1 MNWNPT
7 SSLREEQ
14 FGDAQYPDE
23 AVEARRAEP
32 HRSSALTS
40 VPTRQR
46 GKVHLGP
53 SPDASSVTDARAR
66 VRDDLPRIPQRG
78 ARTRRVNR
86 AVPLALLGADVAALV
101 LESVLLRG
109 PWVAAAAFGVLT
121 LLARAAVRQYRPR
134 LSLSVLDDIPRV
146 LGSLVAAM
154 GLTMLA
160 LVVLDS
166 EHVRPG
172 LLLQRAAVFLAL
184 SVILQAVVTQ
194 QARRRRV
201 RGGAVR
207 RTLVVGGGR
216 VARSITDALLE
227 HPELGLLPV
236 GVVDPAARPTSR
248 PHPQVP
254 LVATDLSRLARRVV
268 VDEIDATIL
277 ALGDGDAH
285 VDTVIGLHQTG
296 CEIFLVPPMFEM
308 HHDGPDVERVRGVPL
323 IRLRSDPTQRV
334 SWWVKRGLDI
344 AVAGLG
350 LLVLA
355 VPLAIIGL
363 LVLLDSGRPIMFWQ
377 ERVGLDGRRF
387 KLCKFRSMRPE
398 SETESQTQWNIAEDP
413 RVSPIGR
420 VLRKTSLDEIPQL
433 WNILRGQMSLVGP
446 RPERPTFVEKF
457 TEEHERYWA
466 RHRVPVGLTGLAQV
480 NGLRGDTSIQERAR
494 YDNYYIANWSLWLD
508 AKIMLLTARE
518 VFGGRGR

>member
-1 MNWNPT
+1 MTWIPT
-7 SSLREEQ
+7 SLRDQ
-14 FGDAQYPDE
+14 PVSDVQYNNAAPE
-23 AVEARRAEP
+23 AHRPEP
-32 HRSSALTS
+32 FRSSALAGAS
-40 VPTRQR
+40 TRQR
-46 GKVHLGP
+46 GRVHLGP
-53 SPDASSVTDARAR
+53 VSELHSVTDARAR
-66 VRDDLPRIPQRG
+66 VRDVPGVPQRR
-78 ARTRRVNR
+78 ARARRMSS
-86 AVPLALLGADVAALV
+86 ALPLALLSADVAALT
-101 LESVLLRG
+101 LESVLLGG
-109 PWVAAAAFGVLT
+109 PWIAAAAFGVLT

-134 LSLSVLDDIPRV
+134 LSLSVLDDLPRM
-146 LGSLVAAM
+146 LGSLVAAL
-154 GLTMLA
+154 GLTVLV
-160 LVVLDS
+160 LVVIDGD
-166 EHVRPG
+166 HVHPG
-172 LLLQRAAVFLAL
+172 MLLQRAGAFFAL
-184 SVILQAVVTQ
+184 SVIAQAVVIGL
-194 QARRRRV
+194 ARHRRAQ
-201 RGGAVR
+201 GTGMR
-207 RTLVVGGGR
+207 RTLIVGGGR
-216 VARSITDALLE
+216 VADTLTDALIE

-236 GVVDPAARPTSR
+236 GVVDPAAHPNSR
-248 PHPQVP
+248 RHPQVP
-254 LVATDLSRLARRVV
+254 LVATDLLRLAPTVV
-268 VDEIDATIL
+268 ADNVHATIL

-296 CEIFLVPPMFEM
+296 CQIFLVPPMFEM

-344 AVAGLG
+344 VVAGLG

-355 VPLAIIGL
+355 VPLAIISA

-387 KLCKFRSMRPE
+387 RLCKFRSMRPA
-398 SETESQTQWNIAEDP
+398 SETESQTQWNIADDP

-508 AKIMLLTARE
+508 AKIVLLTARE